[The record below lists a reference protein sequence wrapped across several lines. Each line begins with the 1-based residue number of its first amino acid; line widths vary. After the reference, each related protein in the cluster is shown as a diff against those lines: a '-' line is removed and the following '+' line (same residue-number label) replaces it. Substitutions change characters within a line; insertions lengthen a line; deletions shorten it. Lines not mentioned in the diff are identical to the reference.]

1 LRKTKRTFKIL
12 TLAGGGEGSVPAF
25 DALVESSFFVKN
37 KKKLILTLAGVGG
50 GVPGPVESSSCFAKN
65 KENIKSQL

>member
-1 LRKTKRTFKIL
+1 M
-12 TLAGGGEGSVPAF
+12 PAF